1 MNRCVREGENARTA
15 KRAAEKA
22 RDKVKRE
29 KELALE
35 LCNKLRGYRKQYQ
48 DMAVQYPKMKEQ
60 RDKAVGQVEELTE
73 RAEAAED
80 QADKDRAQA
89 LQDVKAAEKA
99 RDEAV
104 KAAEKA
110 RDEAVKAAEKARG
123 KAVKARDKAN
133 AEKELALKVCDDLRG
148 YRKQY
153 QDMATQYPKMKEQC
167 GKAVGQVEEL
177 TERAEAAE
185 EQADKDRAQAL
196 QDVQAAEKARDKAV
210 KARDKANAEK
220 ELALKVLN
228 KLKELQDQIT
238 LNSRKHPW
246 LAVATALNMS
256 EADTKKITRAA
267 KSMHDTKSLDWKDS
281 LSKRSQLVV
290 RLPSIVRLLLK
301 CLFSYVRVNQ
311 TPVPVE
317 EIINLTFR
325 EDIQH
330 DDIALQEIR
339 KAVQS
344 AVRC

>member
-22 RDKVKRE
+22 RDKAKRE

-73 RAEAAED
+73 RAEAAEE

-89 LQDVKAAEKA
+89 LQDVQAAEKA

-110 RDEAVKAAEKARG
+110 RDEAVKAAEKARD

-133 AEKELALKVCDDLRG
+133 AEKELALKVCADLRG

-153 QDMATQYPKMKEQC
+153 RDMAAQYPKMKEQRD
-167 GKAVGQVEEL
+167 KAVGQVEEL

-185 EQADKDRAQAL
+185 RQTHKDSKHMEQMCQR
-196 QDVQAAEKARDKAV
+196 
-210 KARDKANAEK
+210 EK
-220 ELALKVLN
+220 ECTEEKENMWN
-228 KLKELQDQIT
+228 KLKELQDQI

-246 LAVATALNMS
+246 LAVATAFNMS

-301 CLFSYVRVNQ
+301 CLFSYVRVNH